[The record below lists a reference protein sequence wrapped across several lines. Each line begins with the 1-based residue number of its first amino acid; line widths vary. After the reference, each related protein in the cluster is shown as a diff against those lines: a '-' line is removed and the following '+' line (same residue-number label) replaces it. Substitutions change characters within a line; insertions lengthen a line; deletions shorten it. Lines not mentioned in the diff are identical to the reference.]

1 VIDELPLRRRRRHHR
16 GVLASHA
23 NRGEF
28 METPYALY
36 DALSA
41 IDVPPEKIRV
51 VVQSMERDMALYATQ
66 SQFTALDQHSGSRFE
81 LLDARF
87 AQIDKRFEQID
98 RRFEQIEKRFE
109 QMERRFEQ
117 IDDRFE
123 QIERRFE
130 QIEKRFEQ
138 IDKRFEQ
145 IDKRFDLIDG
155 RFDAMQRGINDSLQ
169 TIEQRL
175 IVRLGSFLAVAVVVT
190 AGLLKLLSG

>member
-1 VIDELPLRRRRRHHR
+1 
-16 GVLASHA
+16 
-23 NRGEF
+23 

-109 QMERRFEQ
+109 QIDRRFEQ
-117 IDDRFE
+117 M
-123 QIERRFE
+123 ER
-130 QIEKRFEQ
+130 
-138 IDKRFEQ
+138 RFEQ

-155 RFDAMQRGINDSLQ
+155 RFDAMQREINDSLQ
-169 TIEQRL
+169 AIEQRL